1 MQNVKQS
8 RLMIIDSELN
18 SVSQRGKCRILIPN
32 HPFSVQGDSK
42 MRMTLLSFVMRR
54 QWHNINQTNNEF
66 YLYSASNNLFVPVT
80 IQPGVYTTF
89 DGGTYTAAG
98 LVSILGP
105 L

>member
-1 MQNVKQS
+1 
-8 RLMIIDSELN
+8 
-18 SVSQRGKCRILIPN
+18 
-32 HPFSVQGDSK
+32 

-80 IQPGVYTTF
+80 IQPGVYTKF

-98 LVSILGP
+98 SGLDPEPKGLGHAISDA
-105 L
+105 LLESVIA